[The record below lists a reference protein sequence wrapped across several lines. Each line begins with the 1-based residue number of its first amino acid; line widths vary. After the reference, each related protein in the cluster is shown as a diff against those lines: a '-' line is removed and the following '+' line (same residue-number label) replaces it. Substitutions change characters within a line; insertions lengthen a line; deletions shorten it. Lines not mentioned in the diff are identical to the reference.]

1 MKTGATIALIVGSFL
16 LLAACAAAPAKNQV
30 PKGSFQA
37 VGQPGLNALA
47 PKTTPT
53 DYRLGPFDKVAVRV
67 FQLDELSIPELQLD
81 ANGQVV
87 MPQIGSVAMAGLT
100 VREAGEAVAAKLSA
114 CCLREPQVLVTLREA
129 LSQQVTVTGA
139 VRTSGVISLRGKST
153 LKSVVA
159 MAGGPLTE
167 TADLKNVGV
176 IRYTN
181 GVRTIGRF
189 NLQDIS
195 RGIAADPEIMAG
207 DTVVIETSSSKST
220 LRNVLQ
226 ALPLTGLFV
235 LF

>member
-1 MKTGATIALIVGSFL
+1 
-16 LLAACAAAPAKNQV
+16 
-30 PKGSFQA
+30 
-37 VGQPGLNALA
+37 
-47 PKTTPT
+47 
-53 DYRLGPFDKVAVRV
+53 
-67 FQLDELSIPELQLD
+67 
-81 ANGQVV
+81 
-87 MPQIGSVAMAGLT
+87 MAGLT

-153 LKSVVA
+153 LQSVVA